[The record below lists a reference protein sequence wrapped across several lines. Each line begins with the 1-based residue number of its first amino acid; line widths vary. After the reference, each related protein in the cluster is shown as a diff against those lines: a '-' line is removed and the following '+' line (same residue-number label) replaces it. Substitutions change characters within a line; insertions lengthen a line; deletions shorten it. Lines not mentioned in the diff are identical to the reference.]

1 MFLKRIILIFSLA
14 AFPFIAEAQQKFTE
28 GIITYNVTITG
39 KIPTPADEPALTE
52 TKSGIMT
59 ISIKGDNIREDIKL
73 EDGYT
78 HAQISNY
85 ATGKEIIL
93 QTINTVRYAIEINL
107 KDQRKNN
114 AAYFGAEQLAGKGR
128 KSVAGLNAAESTWK
142 YKNGTALTLYYTDAY
157 ELNHPEIFDQ
167 FPELKGIPV
176 LYDIPMSN
184 GFTTHFELKSI
195 EAIPVDNATFR
206 IPEGYRII
214 SRKEYDKL
222 LR

>member
-1 MFLKRIILIFSLA
+1 MFLKKIILIFCLT
-14 AFPFIAEAQQKFTE
+14 AFPFLSEAQQKFTE
-28 GIITYNVTITG
+28 GVITYNVTITG

-52 TKSGIMT
+52 TKSGTMT
-59 ISIKGDNIREDIKL
+59 ISIKGDNVREDIKL

-93 QTINTVRYAIEINL
+93 QTINTVHYAIEINL

-114 AAYFGAEQLAGKGR
+114 AAYYGAEQQAGKG
-128 KSVAGLNAAESTWK
+128 KKNIAGIDALESTWK
-142 YKNGTALTLYYTDAY
+142 YKNGTALSLYYINNF
-157 ELNHPEIFDQ
+157 ELAHPEIFDQ
-167 FPELKGIPV
+167 FPELKGVPAM
-176 LYDIPMSN
+176 YDIPMSN

-195 EAIPVDNATFR
+195 EAEPVDNATFR
-206 IPEGYRII
+206 VPEGYRII

>member
-1 MFLKRIILIFSLA
+1 MFLKKIILLFSLA
-14 AFPFIAEAQQKFTE
+14 AFPIVSRAQQKFTE
-28 GIITYNVTITG
+28 GIITYNITIAG
-39 KIPTPADEPALTE
+39 KVPTPANEPALTE
-52 TKSGIMT
+52 SKSGTMT

-78 HAQISNY
+78 HSQISNY

-93 QTINTVRYAIEINL
+93 QAINTTYYAIEISL

-114 AAYFGAEQLAGKGR
+114 AAYYGAEQQSGNGKKNIAGFD
-128 KSVAGLNAAESTWK
+128 ALESTWK
-142 YKNGTALTLYYTDAY
+142 YKNGTAISLYYMNNY

-176 LYDIPMSN
+176 MYDVPMSN

-195 EAIPVDNATFR
+195 QAEPVDNATFR
-206 IPEGYRII
+206 VPEGYRII

>member
-1 MFLKRIILIFSLA
+1 MFLKKIILIFFLA
-14 AFPFIAEAQQKFTE
+14 AFPFIADAQQKFTE
-28 GIITYNVTITG
+28 GIITYNITITG
-39 KIPTPADEPALTE
+39 KVPTPANEPALTE
-52 TKSGIMT
+52 TKSGTMT

-93 QTINTVRYAIEINL
+93 QAINTIPYAIEINL

-114 AAYFGAEQLAGKGR
+114 AVYYGAIQQAGQGK
-128 KSVAGLNAAESTWK
+128 KNIAGLDALESNWK
-142 YKNGTALTLYYTDAY
+142 YKNGTALNLYYINAY
-157 ELNHPEIFDQ
+157 ELSHPEIFDQ
-167 FPELKGIPV
+167 FPELKGIPAM
-176 LYDIPMSN
+176 YDVPMSN

-195 EAIPVDNATFR
+195 QAEPVSNGAFR
-206 IPEGYRII
+206 VPEGYRII

>member
-1 MFLKRIILIFSLA
+1 MFLKKIILICSLA
-14 AFPFIAEAQQKFTE
+14 ALPFIVEAQQKFTE
-28 GIITYNVTITG
+28 GVITYNVTITG

-52 TKSGIMT
+52 TKSGTMT

-73 EDGYT
+73 EDGYK
-78 HAQISNY
+78 HSQINNY

-93 QTINTVRYAIEINL
+93 QTINTIHYAIEINL

-114 AAYFGAEQLAGKGR
+114 IAYYGAERQNGSGKKSIAGFE
-128 KSVAGLNAAESTWK
+128 ALESTWK
-142 YKNGTALTLYYTDAY
+142 YKNGTALNLYYITAY
-157 ELNHPEIFDQ
+157 ELDHPEIFDQ
-167 FPELKGIPV
+167 FPELKGIPAM
-176 LYDIPMSN
+176 YDVPMSN

-195 EAIPVDNATFR
+195 QAAPVDNATFR
-206 IPEGYRII
+206 VPEGYRII

>member
-1 MFLKRIILIFSLA
+1 MFLKKIILIFSFA

-52 TKSGIMT
+52 TKSGTMT

-93 QTINTVRYAIEINL
+93 QTINTVHYAIEINL

-114 AAYFGAEQLAGKGR
+114 VAYYGAEQLAGKGK
-128 KSVAGLNAAESTWK
+128 KSIAGVDASESTWK
-142 YKNGTALTLYYTDAY
+142 YKNGTALNLYYSDAY

-167 FPELKGIPV
+167 FPELKGIPAM
-176 LYDIPMSN
+176 YDIPMSN

-195 EAIPVDNATFR
+195 GAVPVDNATFR